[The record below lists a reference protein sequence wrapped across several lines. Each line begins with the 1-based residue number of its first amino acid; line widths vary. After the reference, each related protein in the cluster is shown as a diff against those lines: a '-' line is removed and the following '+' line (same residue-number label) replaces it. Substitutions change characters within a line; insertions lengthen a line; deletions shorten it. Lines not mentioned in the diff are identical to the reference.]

1 MSTTY
6 VDRVRAMLGPAGSTH
21 ADPAAWQ
28 ALEGE
33 LGVELPGEYKTLI
46 DLYGPLQVNE
56 HLFLSH
62 PATDAWN
69 LGKWMRST
77 VDAFRQSRL
86 QGPEGEIRFG
96 GPDGLV
102 PLASTDRGEYVFG
115 VRGRNGEGWTL
126 MACDGNEPD
135 FFAYRMEYAEWLYR
149 YLIGESMFGPE
160 TEVFY
165 PGPVIM
171 ETLPVGQSEESRVLH
186 GPDRG
191 M

>member
-1 MSTTY
+1 MSPNY
-6 VDRVRAMLGPAGSTH
+6 VDRVISMLGPSGNSH

-28 ALEGE
+28 RLENE

-46 DLYGPLQVNE
+46 DLYGPLLLNQ
-56 HLFLSH
+56 HLFIKH
-62 PATDAWN
+62 PATERRN
-69 LGKWMRST
+69 LGAWIQST
-77 VDAFRQSRL
+77 VTAFRRSRL

-102 PLASTDRGEYVFG
+102 PLSSTDRGEYVFG
-115 VRGRNGEGWTL
+115 VHDRNGEGWTL
-126 MACDGNEPD
+126 MACDGDEPD
-135 FFAYRMEYAEWLYR
+135 FFEYHMGYAEWLYR

-165 PGPVIM
+165 PGPVVM
-171 ETLPVGQSEESRVLH
+171 ESMPVSETDEMRVLH

>member
-1 MSTTY
+1 MSPNY
-6 VDRVRAMLGPAGSTH
+6 VDRVISMLGPSGNSH

-28 ALEGE
+28 RLENE

-62 PATDAWN
+62 PATDMWN

-77 VDAFRQSRL
+77 VDAFRGSRL
-86 QGPEGEIRFG
+86 RGPEGEIRFG

-115 VRGRNGEGWTL
+115 VHGRNSEGWTL

-135 FFAYRMEYAEWLYR
+135 FFEYRMGYAEWLYR

-171 ETLPVGQSEESRVLH
+171 ETLPMGQGEESRVLH